1 MANSTLDRI
10 GDIVRSNMNEL
21 LDRLEDP
28 EKLARQLLRDMEV
41 AVEQAVESVSRAI
54 ADKGRIEREY
64 ESARLRVQSY
74 GEKARRAFE
83 KGDEDLARKALEL
96 KVYYD
101 VTACHARA
109 AAEEGGQAVAQLK
122 SRLAQLR
129 EELKTARDGQGR
141 LIAGIQV
148 NAGASPPRSADQFNE
163 VQRLQGRLERNRSE
177 LERLRVRIQRDDDA
191 GVTEVV
197 TEFDSDS
204 LERRFADLEVD
215 EKVEKE
221 MEELRQKANP
231 E

>member
-1 MANSTLDRI
+1 MANTIERI
-10 GDIVRSNMNEL
+10 GDIVRSNANEL

-28 EKLARQLLRDMEV
+28 EKLARQLLRDMEL

-54 ADKGRIEREY
+54 ADKGRIDREY
-64 ESARLRVQSY
+64 ESARLRVESY

-83 KGDEDLARKALEL
+83 KGDEDLTRKALEL
-96 KVYYD
+96 KVHYD
-101 VTACHARA
+101 VAANDARA
-109 AAEEGGQAVAQLK
+109 AAEEGGQAV
-122 SRLAQLR
+122 AQLR

-148 NAGASPPRSADQFNE
+148 NAAGSSPQSADQFSD

-177 LERLRVRIQRDDDA
+177 LERLRMQLQRDDDA
-191 GVTEVV
+191 PVTDVG
-197 TEFDSDS
+197 TESDSDS
-204 LERRFADLEVD
+204 LERRFANLEVD

-221 MEELRQKANP
+221 MEVLRQKANP